1 MKQTPRRSQEQHY
14 YPSMNSTNS
23 NYTTT
28 NNKEKKNGG
37 KESVLSYILPVHEAT
52 KILGKETVKCIVH
65 AMKHFYLHSSNDN
78 GASNNNSNIS
88 SSCTN
93 NHHSHYEPSFRFET
107 RPTLSND
114 EHDDEDKDEEEEELI
129 PSAPVMGIDKAGA
142 VRTLLPPPVT
152 PHAGVGGHLALIEC
166 VFYALARH
174 QVKSIILLQDFII
187 FLAICQCADTEKLA
201 LLSFRIYDGFQK
213 RKMITRD
220 TLHRFLSDV
229 YGEECHKRPNVK
241 QTLDQIFTPPNNKTG
256 QNHSSKNNNNDPIAG
271 VSHQAPLTHLSES
284 QYVMGIDATLKKD
297 NDSHLLLDWLVILG
311 KNMLPQNGYCHPL
324 SNSMQKLLKRKMEY
338 VDVIYPDGSIRALC
352 QRYGLLMMEHDDL
365 YETKRRYRSIV
376 DQDNA
381 PTTNA
386 GNKNNANS
394 NNESEGDEDD
404 SHHLPMD
411 ESEGQPKSTSS
422 SNKMNND
429 KNASNKKMKNVITEN
444 AFLNAVSSTNEEFG
458 HGGYVTKTLA
468 QLIFIGGLKMRR
480 TRQKQQHY
488 WTMFDALSF
497 GLGAV
502 RGESLLNGK
511 AQHARGKD
519 AEIPLLKFLYQ
530 AFLQLPKYSEENI
543 PNVITTTKEDVDE
556 TFLMEHLDDTSDENE
571 NAKMMTRTQIAHMLL
586 LLIEQL
592 SYRLKS
598 DSPDEDDT
606 SASFSTEKPYSFTFC
621 NGTLVTTAT
630 LCEETTMVDVSF
642 ASLLGLLPPGQKNGH
657 RSKATTVSLKFLVD
671 YVLAHCSSSK
681 HMGNEGMELF
691 SFQDFVNWY
700 YAPPDYDGILSLIQ
714 RRIGPVLL
722 ELRLIASIVFGI
734 QPTLPSLERTLVSEV
749 ERRHKSR
756 YPQTDFSKRGPMGT
770 TWYVIQSLWFKK
782 WCAYAEITSLD
793 TSKQLK
799 SVGVINNNALLMD
812 DGSLALRPGLR
823 WKTDFEVSEYIP
835 FCIDNYI
842 MILGISN

>member
-1 MKQTPRRSQEQHY
+1 MTQNPRQSQQHY
-14 YPSMNSTNS
+14 YPSMNNTSS
-23 NYTTT
+23 NYT
-28 NNKEKKNGG
+28 NNEKKNGG

-52 KILGKETVKCIVH
+52 KILGKETVQCIVH

-93 NHHSHYEPSFRFET
+93 NHHSHYEPSFRIET
-107 RPTLSND
+107 RPTPSSED
-114 EHDDEDKDEEEEELI
+114 EEDEEEELI

-152 PHAGVGGHLALIEC
+152 PHVGAGGHLALIEC
-166 VFYALARH
+166 IFYALARH

-229 YGEECHKRPNVK
+229 HGEECHKRQNVK
-241 QTLDQIFTPPNNKTG
+241 QILDQMFAPLHNKTG
-256 QNHSSKNNNNDPIAG
+256 QNPSKNNNDAAIISG
-271 VSHQAPLTHLSES
+271 MSHHVPLTHLSES
-284 QYVMGIDATLKKD
+284 QYVLGIDATVKKD
-297 NDSHLLLDWLVILG
+297 NGSHILLDWLVILG
-311 KNMLPQNGYCHPL
+311 KNMLPKNGYCQPL

-381 PTTNA
+381 PIIDA
-386 GNKNNANS
+386 GNKNNSNS
-394 NNESEGDEDD
+394 NNESEGEEDD

-411 ESEGQPKSTSS
+411 ESEGQPKSTNS

-429 KNASNKKMKNVITEN
+429 KNASNNKMKNVITET

-458 HGGYVTKTLA
+458 HGGYLTQSLA

-543 PNVITTTKEDVDE
+543 PDVITTTKEDVNE
-556 TFLMEHLDDTSDENE
+556 TLLMEHLDDSSDEKE

-598 DSPDEDDT
+598 DSPEEDT
-606 SASFSTEKPYSFTFC
+606 SANFPTEKPYSFTVW
-621 NGTLVTTAT
+621 NGTLTTTAT
-630 LCEETTMVDVSF
+630 LCEETTMVEVSF

-657 RSKATTVSLKFLVD
+657 RSKATTVSLKSLVD
-671 YVLAHCSSSK
+671 YVLAHSSSSK
-681 HMGNEGMELF
+681 HMGNDEGMELF

-700 YAPPDYDGILSLIQ
+700 YAPPDYGGILSLIQ

-734 QPTLPSLERTLVSEV
+734 QPTLPSLERTLVTEV
-749 ERRHKSR
+749 ERRHKCR

-823 WKTDFEVSEYIP
+823 WKTDFEVSEY
-835 FCIDNYI
+835 FST
-842 MILGISN
+842 LQ